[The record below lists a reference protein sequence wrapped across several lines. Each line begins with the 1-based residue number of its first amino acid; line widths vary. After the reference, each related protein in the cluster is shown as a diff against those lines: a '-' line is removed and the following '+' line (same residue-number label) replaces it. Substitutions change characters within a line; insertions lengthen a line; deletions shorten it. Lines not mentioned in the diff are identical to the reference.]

1 MTCRCK
7 VQRHLVNQFRTLE
20 EAEDFYKI
28 GFFEGQQEE
37 SSAAAG
43 KATSTPIKSPLRNL
57 SGNLSPIFHQ
67 SPLKNVTP
75 EFSTGDLI
83 KLMMN
88 GFLKMTRLQREQF
101 LSYLF
106 CIHLSHDVGIND
118 GYVPANFWL
127 EAPLKTYKLLERK
140 ILSTFLQ
147 GVLVNQ
153 DLVKVGQGCH
163 LTVCLL
169 VSSTTTSNSLPKI
182 MFQTSTHVSTMLN
195 G

>member
-1 MTCRCK
+1 MACRRK

-28 GFFEGQQEE
+28 DYFEGQQEE

-43 KATSTPIKSPLRNL
+43 KATSTPIKPPLRNL

-88 GFLKMTRLQREQF
+88 GFLKITRLQREQF
-101 LSYLF
+101 LSNLF

-118 GYVPANFWL
+118 GYVPANF
-127 EAPLKTYKLLERK
+127 
-140 ILSTFLQ
+140 LQ
-147 GVLVNQ
+147 LAG
-153 DLVKVGQGCH
+153 
-163 LTVCLL
+163 
-169 VSSTTTSNSLPKI
+169 SSFKNLQVAGKENTLYYSCKECW
-182 MFQTSTHVSTMLN
+182 
-195 G
+195 